1 MKYYTKDQL
10 DQVAAGFLNHDIIAF
25 PTDTVY
31 GVGVVYGGL
40 EDLNRLKKAKS
51 RPETKP
57 IPMMFSSVHQ
67 MEQIADLTSSAKK
80 IAGAFL
86 PGALTLIVPLKK
98 DVNREFTNG
107 LDSVAVRIPND
118 DFILEL
124 IEKIGRPLFVSS
136 ANVSG
141 HPTALYYEDALHDL
155 PNIQGI
161 VKGECQKL
169 QASTIVDCTKEKPVI
184 LREGPISLKE
194 IESVLR
200 SESAGF

>member
-1 MKYYTKDQL
+1 MNYYTKKQL
-10 DQVAAGFLNHDIIAF
+10 DEVAAAFLNHDIIAF

-31 GVGVVYGGL
+31 GVGVVYGSL

-57 IPMMFSSVHQ
+57 IPMMFSSCDQ
-67 MEQIADLTSSAKK
+67 IEQIAFMTENAKK
-80 IAGAFL
+80 IAEAFL
-86 PGALTLIVPLKK
+86 PGALTLIVPLKET
-98 DVNREFTNG
+98 VNKEFTNG
-107 LDSVAVRIPND
+107 LDSVAVRIPKD

-124 IEKIGRPLFVSS
+124 INKINRPLFVSS
-136 ANVSG
+136 ANISG

-169 QASTIVDCTKEKPVI
+169 EASTIVDCTKDEPVI
-184 LREGPISLKE
+184 LREGPICLEE
-194 IESVLR
+194 IQSVLNR
-200 SESAGF
+200 